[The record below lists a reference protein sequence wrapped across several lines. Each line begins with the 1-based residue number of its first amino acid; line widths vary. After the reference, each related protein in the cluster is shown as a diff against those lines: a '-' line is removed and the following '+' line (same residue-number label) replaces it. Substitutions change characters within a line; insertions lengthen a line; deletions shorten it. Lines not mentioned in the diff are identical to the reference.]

1 MAVAALYSFL
11 LDRHQSSDYEG
22 VLLVNI
28 LTVRLL
34 QLVGMIH
41 THDTF

>member
-11 LDRHQSSDYEG
+11 LDRHQASDYEG

-28 LTVRLL
+28 LTVILL
-34 QLVGMIH
+34 LFQLY
-41 THDTF
+41 DSC